1 MRELLN
7 NLMRHKEWAD
17 ATLLGAI
24 RRHDAAAKDAELH
37 RLLHHTIL
45 ANRFWLALISARP
58 FALEEESRI
67 PESLDAIVA
76 RYRDTS
82 TQELKWSARL
92 DEAELARK
100 LQSSLIPGG
109 GGCSVAEGLM
119 QVCMHSQG
127 HRSQCATRLRM
138 LGGEP
143 PILDFILWLQ
153 ERPRAE
159 WS

>member
-7 NLMRHKEWAD
+7 SLMRHKEWAD

-24 RRHDAAAKDAELH
+24 RGHGAAAKDAELH

-67 PESLDAIVA
+67 PESLDGIVA
-76 RYRDTS
+76 RYRDTYV
-82 TQELKWSARL
+82 QEIQWSDQL
-92 DEAELARK
+92 DEAQLGRK
-100 LQSSLIPGG
+100 LESAFIPGG
-109 GGCSVAEGLM
+109 GGCSVAEGVM

-127 HRSQCATRLRM
+127 HRSQCASRLRM

-143 PILDFILWLQ
+143 PVLDFILWLQ

>member
-7 NLMRHKEWAD
+7 RLLRHKEWAD

-24 RRHDAAAKDAELH
+24 RGHDAAAKDAELH

-76 RYRDTS
+76 RYRDTYL
-82 TQELKWSARL
+82 QEIQWSARL
-92 DEAELARK
+92 DEAESPKKRRRK
-100 LQSSLIPGG
+100 AD
-109 GGCSVAEGLM
+109 VVDA
-119 QVCMHSQG
+119 
-127 HRSQCATRLRM
+127 
-138 LGGEP
+138 
-143 PILDFILWLQ
+143 
-153 ERPRAE
+153 
-159 WS
+159 